1 MQNLFGHNPS
11 NQQQKLSAKNKIL
24 SVFSIGTNIYNRANS
39 GQNLLIQCFILIRES
54 FHFSKKFKKESAE
67 EEYLNQTSDV
77 DSSECLS
84 NYSEDREADL
94 SDSLTSMSSASNG
107 CYGSSEKVSLVYHF
121 PNNIVL
127 SRVRIVK
134 NELGGSATQ

>member
-1 MQNLFGHNPS
+1 MYTLLIVFCFSLNNHFLIALCRTCWVIIVVIN
-11 NQQQKLSAKNKIL
+11 NKNYQLKIRSCQFFRL
-24 SVFSIGTNIYNRANS
+24 ERIYNRANS
-39 GQNLLIQCFILIRES
+39 GQNLLIQRFILIRES

-94 SDSLTSMSSASNG
+94 SDSLTSMSSGSNG
-107 CYGSSEKVSLVYHF
+107 CYGSNEKVSLVYFF
-121 PNNIVL
+121 P
-127 SRVRIVK
+127 K
-134 NELGGSATQ
+134 